1 MNEQMI
7 FQQISQLAFQSLM
20 QGKSEKEALDSAES
34 IVADIIRRA
43 KKLSS
48 DANSDSTSSKK

>member
-34 IVADIIRRA
+34 TVAEIIRRA
-43 KKLSS
+43 KKLSA
-48 DANSDSTSSKK
+48 DASSDSSSKK